1 VSSTGVRSTSPRRHL
16 SDRRARTVDRL
27 VEAAVVEVR
36 ELGYHGL
43 TVRSVAR
50 RSGVAAATAYT
61 YFSSKEHLVAE
72 VFWRR
77 ITEQTPRP
85 LDRRRSPAS
94 RATDVLLDFALVV
107 ADEAELAAATTVA
120 LLVDDPEVHELRVRI
135 GRELRTRLQA
145 ALGDGAGDGVVRT
158 LELLLSGALIQAGT
172 GHLRYSDLPD
182 RLAESAGLVLG
193 GVPRSSTGPR

>member
-1 VSSTGVRSTSPRRHL
+1 M
-16 SDRRARTVDRL
+16 
-27 VEAAVVEVR
+27 VELR

-77 ITEQTPRP
+77 ITDQTPRT
-85 LDRRRSPAS
+85 LDRRRSPAA

-107 ADEAELAAATTVA
+107 ADEAELAAATTAA

-135 GRELRTRLQA
+135 GRELRTRLQG
-145 ALGDGAGDGVVRT
+145 ALVDDADERAIRA
-158 LELLLSGALIQAGT
+158 LELLLSGALIHAGT
-172 GHLRYSDLPD
+172 GHLRYADLPD
-182 RLAESAGLVLG
+182 RLAEAAGLVLG
-193 GVPRSSTGPR
+193 AAPRASAD

>member
-1 VSSTGVRSTSPRRHL
+1 M
-16 SDRRARTVDRL
+16 A
-27 VEAAVVEVR
+27 EVR
-36 ELGYHGL
+36 ELGYRGL

-77 ITEQTPRP
+77 ISDQVPRP
-85 LDRRRSPAS
+85 LDRRRSTAS
-94 RATDVLLDFALVV
+94 RVTDVLLDFALVV

-145 ALGDGAGDGVVRT
+145 ALGDDGDERTVRA
-158 LELLLSGALIQAGT
+158 LELLLSGALIHAGT
-172 GHLRYSDLPD
+172 GHLRYADLPD
-182 RLAESAGLVLG
+182 RLAESAGLLLG
-193 GVPRSSTGPR
+193 AAPRASTDLR